1 MLLLKRRNGLSTMSA
16 SSWSLAAHDSY
27 FDDDNDS
34 ESNTNRQTK
43 KLVIHYEVF
52 WLIWIVYEVGFNYC
66 EDNWWRCK

>member
-1 MLLLKRRNGLSTMSA
+1 MLKRRNGLSTMSA

-52 WLIWIVYEVGFNYC
+52 
-66 EDNWWRCK
+66 